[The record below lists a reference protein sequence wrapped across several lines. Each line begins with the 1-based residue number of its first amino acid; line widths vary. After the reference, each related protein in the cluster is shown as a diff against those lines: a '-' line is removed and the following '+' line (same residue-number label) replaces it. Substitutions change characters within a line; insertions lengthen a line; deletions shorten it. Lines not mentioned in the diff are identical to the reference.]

1 MPVKIQNTQKYLI
14 SLGGI
19 VFNPGRVYDL
29 SDEFYNKHKDIIDT
43 LIKNGTFKR
52 MDIPD
57 IKTTQSEAVSGE
69 ASVEEP
75 KIEIETKEEEKS
87 IPQIEVDAEVV
98 AEVANLPVEEDSSKR
113 RIRRKKGV

>member
-1 MPVKIQNTQKYLI
+1 MPIKVQSVVKYLI
-14 SLGGI
+14 SLGGTI
-19 VFNPGRVYDL
+19 FNPGATYTL

-52 MDIPD
+52 VDIPD
-57 IKTTQSEAVSGE
+57 VTPIQSETISGE
-69 ASVEEP
+69 PSVEEP
-75 KIEIETKEEEKS
+75 KVEIETKEEEKS

-113 RIRRKKGV
+113 RIKRKKGA